1 MNNNNGLVR
10 PPAVAGQF
18 YEGDKSSLEKDL
30 EKLFANCA
38 EISDGF
44 PDTKVRALISPHAGY
59 VYSGQTAAKVFSLI
73 KKFNYKRAIII
84 APSHQVPFSGLA
96 VADYS
101 AYKTPLGDVKV
112 DIDICSL
119 LYETPAVTELKSAH
133 EYEHALEVQL
143 PFLQKLQPDLSI
155 VPLVC
160 GQLDDKTAELAAEA
174 LLPYWN
180 SDTLWI
186 ISSDF
191 THYGHSFGYVPFKD
205 NVPENLKKLDL
216 GAADKIVEMDC
227 EGFSEYIE
235 ETGATICGSNP
246 IKLLLKTIELS
257 KPDDKVI
264 SHLVDYTTSGEL
276 AGDYSHCVSYAG
288 IAFFEKEI

>member
-1 MNNNNGLVR
+1 MNNNAPIR

-18 YEGDKSSLEKDL
+18 YESDKSSLESDL
-30 EKLFANCA
+30 ERLFAKCA
-38 EISDGF
+38 DISDEF
-44 PDTKVRALISPHAGY
+44 PDSKVRAIISPHAGY

-73 KKFNYKRAIII
+73 KKFNYRRAIII
-84 APSHQVPFSGLA
+84 APSHMVPFSGLA

-101 AYKTPLGDVKV
+101 AYKTPLGEVKV
-112 DIDICSL
+112 DIDICSS

-155 VPLVC
+155 VPLIC
-160 GQLDDKTAELAAEA
+160 GQLDDKTAKLASEA
-174 LLPYWN
+174 LLQYWD
-180 SDTLWI
+180 SETLWV

-191 THYGHSFGYVPFKD
+191 THYGNSFSYVPFQNNIPD
-205 NVPENLKKLDL
+205 NLRKLDL
-216 GAADKIVEMDC
+216 GAVDKITDLDYQ
-227 EGFSEYIE
+227 GFSEYVD
-235 ETGATICGSNP
+235 ETEATICGRNP

-276 AGDYSHCVSYAG
+276 TGDYSHCVSYAG